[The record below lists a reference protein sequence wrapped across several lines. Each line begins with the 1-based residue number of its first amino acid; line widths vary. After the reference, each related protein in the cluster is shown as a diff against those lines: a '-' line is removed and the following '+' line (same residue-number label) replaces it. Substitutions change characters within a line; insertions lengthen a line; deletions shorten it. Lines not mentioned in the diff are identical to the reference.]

1 MSSFGTLVDWNIYQK
16 VADCKTHTKK
26 TSGRYE
32 SGVNIVLLYFTN
44 QPYVGQDLLKRICI
58 FVNFLFY
65 VVSFC
70 HKLFVFHLLLF
81 LFCIF
86 RVPQELPAELDRKA
100 QSVNR

>member
-1 MSSFGTLVDWNIYQK
+1 MSFFGTLVDWNIYQE

-26 TSGRYE
+26 HQDDTKAAL
-32 SGVNIVLLYFTN
+32 IFFLLYFTN

-70 HKLFVFHLLLF
+70 HKLFVFHFLLF